1 MTRRTLLRLTL
12 GALGGVADRTLLA
25 QGVSSHT
32 TKPLAR
38 PAPSGRPYNSR
49 LVDVASTAGL
59 REPIV
64 YGGVDAKKYI
74 VETIGCGC
82 AFFDYDNDGWM
93 DIFVLA
99 GTRLDG
105 DPQGATQSALQE
117 QPRRHVHRR
126 DRESGTPAR
135 RVGLRRLRR

>member
-12 GALGGVADRTLLA
+12 GALGGLPDRTLLA

-49 LVDVASTAGL
+49 LVDVASAAGL

-99 GTRLDG
+99 GTRLEG
-105 DPQGATQSALQE
+105 DPKARAIGSTRTTATARSPTS
-117 QPRRHVHRR
+117 PRKR
-126 DRESGTPAR
+126 DSSRWL
-135 RVGLRRLRR
+135 GLRRLRG